1 MSKRC
6 CLVCD
11 GEPVVEISA
20 VTGDAV
26 RLCRAHWA
34 AFAREQGGMIGQVI
48 DKFLADCGE
57 TWQERAGRWVT
68 WLDSRGTVDELSF
81 VRCCECGS
89 FEHPIDGCY
98 EYDDDE
104 ELFYCSTCAAGC
116 RGRRTDE
123 ERGRY
128 EAGQADE

>member
-68 WLDSRGTVDELSF
+68 WLEPT
-81 VRCCECGS
+81 
-89 FEHPIDGCY
+89 
-98 EYDDDE
+98 
-104 ELFYCSTCAAGC
+104 
-116 RGRRTDE
+116 GRRTDE

-128 EAGQADE
+128 AAE